1 MVADPL
7 PIPLEE
13 WPSVVGSDQFTSQV
27 LSALQLIAERAPA
40 AFVRVHEAITT
51 IRSVRTG
58 SGMDVFSKTYLVGD
72 QTAFAPGFSMAA
84 QVVWLAGTIVHDACH
99 SHQHAEG
106 RAIYGKAAEV
116 ECMTTQL
123 EALAL
128 IDEATLFAGYI
139 SDLIAKADDP
149 ESQYWNQPNR
159 HW

>member
-1 MVADPL
+1 M
-7 PIPLEE
+7 
-13 WPSVVGSDQFTSQV
+13 
-27 LSALQLIAERAPA
+27 LSALQLLAERAPEA
-40 AFVRVHEAITT
+40 LVRVHEAMTT

-99 SHQHAEG
+99 SNQHVEG

-116 ECMTTQL
+116 ECMETQL

-128 IDEATLFAGYI
+128 IDDSATFAGYI
-139 SDLIAKADDP
+139 SDLIASADDP

>member
-1 MVADPL
+1 M
-7 PIPLEE
+7 
-13 WPSVVGSDQFTSQV
+13 

-58 SGMDVFSKTYLVGD
+58 SRMDVFSRTFLVGD
-72 QTAFAPGFSMAA
+72 QTAFAPGFSRAV

-99 SHQHAEG
+99 SNQHAEG
-106 RAIYGKAAEV
+106 RVSSGKVAEV
-116 ECMTTQL
+116 ECMETQL

-128 IDEATLFAGYI
+128 IDDGTHFADYI
-139 SDLIAKADDP
+139 SGLIAAADDP